1 MTPVL
6 LTTGLILLAILGT
19 PLFAIILAVSIVG
32 FLYSGIDLTIL
43 AAEIYRISDTPLL
56 VALPLFTFAGYVLSS
71 SRTPQRL
78 VFLTRALLGWMPG
91 GLAIVAFVSC
101 ALFTAFTGASGV
113 TIVALGAILY
123 PALRQAGYQ
132 EDFSLGLVT
141 SSGSLGLL
149 LPPSLP
155 LILYGI
161 IAQQM
166 GTDETLT
173 IKALFVAGILPGLL
187 MVGLLSLWSVWT
199 NRHHPIP
206 LVTFSGRQ
214 ALRAIKEAKW
224 EIPLPFFIIGGIY
237 GGFFAVSEAAAVTA
251 MYVVVVEVFVYREI
265 RFRALGKI
273 MSESMVMVGS
283 ILLILAASLAFTNF
297 IIDAELPMRLFE
309 LIRNHVTSKLTFLIC
324 LNLFLLCL
332 GAILDIFS
340 AIVIVVPLLLPVA
353 ASYGIDPIHLGI
365 VFLANMQ
372 IGYITPPVGM
382 NLFIASYRFHQPV
395 DRLYRVAL
403 PFMIVLLVS
412 VLVITYWP
420 GLSLLLITK

>member
-1 MTPVL
+1 MTAY
-6 LTTGLILLAILGT
+6 LLAAGLLFFAVFGA
-19 PLFAIILAVSIVG
+19 PLFAVILAVAMVG
-32 FLYSGIDLTIL
+32 FYFSGIDLTVT
-43 AAEIYRISDTPLL
+43 AAELYRISDTPLL

-71 SRTPQRL
+71 SRAPQRL
-78 VFLTRALLGWMPG
+78 VFLTRALLGWIPG

-132 EDFSLGLVT
+132 KDFSLGLVT

-166 GTDETLT
+166 GSGDTVT
-173 IKALFVAGILPGLL
+173 IKALFIAGILPAFL
-187 MVGLLSLWSVWT
+187 MVALLSAWSIWT
-199 NRHHPIP
+199 NRHFPLP
-206 LVTFSGRQ
+206 LVPFSGRQ
-214 ALRAIKEAKW
+214 ALRALREAIW

-237 GGFFAVSEAAAVTA
+237 GGIFAVSEAAAVTA
-251 MYVVVVEVFVYREI
+251 MYVVVVEVFVHREI
-265 RFRALGKI
+265 RLQTLSKI
-273 MSESMVMVGS
+273 MSESMLMVGG
-283 ILLILAASLAFTNF
+283 ILLILASSLAFTNY

-309 LIRNHVTSKLTFLIC
+309 LIRVHVSSKVMFLIC

-332 GAILDIFS
+332 GAVLDIFS
-340 AIVIVVPLLLPVA
+340 AIVMMVPLILPVA

-365 VFLANMQ
+365 IFLANMQ

-382 NLFIASYRFHQPV
+382 NLFIASYRFNQPV
-395 DRLYRVAL
+395 DRLYKVAF
-403 PFMIVLLVS
+403 PFMLVLLLAVI
-412 VLVITYWP
+412 VITYWP
-420 GLSLLLITK
+420 GLSLMFISD